1 MDPKTPPQLTNRRR
15 LSGSARSS
23 TQKGPASALR
33 PSRPLWTVEQVAQHC
48 SVSARTTRRWIEAGA
63 LRAHRL
69 GHLVRVSE
77 EDLAAFLAAHR
88 DP

>member
-1 MDPKTPPQLTNRRR
+1 
-15 LSGSARSS
+15 
-23 TQKGPASALR
+23 
-33 PSRPLWTVEQVAQHC
+33 VEQVAQHC
-48 SVSARTTRRWIEAGA
+48 AVSTRTTRRWIDAGA

-69 GHLVRVSE
+69 GHCMRVSE

>member
-1 MDPKTPPQLTNRRR
+1 L
-15 LSGSARSS
+15 
-23 TQKGPASALR
+23 
-33 PSRPLWTVEQVAQHC
+33 TVEQIAERC
-48 SVSARTTRRWIEAGA
+48 AVSTRTTRRWIDTGA

-69 GHLVRVSE
+69 GHLVRVSD

>member
-1 MDPKTPPQLTNRRR
+1 L
-15 LSGSARSS
+15 
-23 TQKGPASALR
+23 
-33 PSRPLWTVEQVAQHC
+33 TVEQIAERC
-48 SVSARTTRRWIEAGA
+48 AVSTRTTRRWIDAGA

-88 DP
+88 AP

>member
-1 MDPKTPPQLTNRRR
+1 MRAGPSLLTPRR
-15 LSGSARSS
+15 SG
-23 TQKGPASALR
+23 Q
-33 PSRPLWTVEQVAQHC
+33 LWTVEQVAERC
-48 SVSARTTRRWIEAGA
+48 SVSPRTTRRWIQAGE